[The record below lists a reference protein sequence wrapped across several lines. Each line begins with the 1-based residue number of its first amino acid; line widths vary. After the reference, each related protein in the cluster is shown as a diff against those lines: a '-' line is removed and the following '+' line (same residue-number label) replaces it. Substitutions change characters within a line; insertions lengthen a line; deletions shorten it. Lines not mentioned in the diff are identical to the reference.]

1 MMQNSYRLTIRNAS
15 TLRVV
20 EADNTA
26 TQERL
31 SFRTCFMVWTGLA
44 ASSWAVIACVLALI

>member
-1 MMQNSYRLTIRNAS
+1 MQNSYRLTIRNAS

-20 EADNTA
+20 EADNA
-26 TQERL
+26 AAQERL

-44 ASSWAVIACVLALI
+44 ASSWAAIACIMALI